1 MCGICGELRFDGQGA
16 DPRAVGAMRES
27 LAPRG
32 PDGSRELYS
41 GPAGFG
47 HARLA
52 ILDLSEAAAQPMQ
65 DCATGAMLAFN
76 GTIYNHPQLRR
87 ELSGLGHRFAST
99 GDTEVLLRAWIQW
112 GPDCLAKLEG
122 MFAFAVYEP
131 RSGKL
136 FLARD
141 RFGIKPLYWTC
152 DEKRLRFA
160 STPQALMAA
169 PGPAPELDP
178 EGLALAFTFHSA
190 VPAPRTVMK
199 GIRKMPAGHCMQLSA
214 AGPANPAPRP
224 WHSLE
229 SLPAE
234 TLSGQEWTEK
244 ARHALARA
252 IDSHMG
258 ISDVPVGVLL
268 SGGLDSSLIVAM
280 LAQAGHSNL
289 ATFTVGFDDDEN
301 EGGREFYY
309 SDLVAKRF
317 GTVHRKRHVSND
329 ELFEQLPSAIRQ
341 MSEPMFSQDVC
352 AFYLLSELVRSE
364 GYKAVL
370 SGQGADEAF
379 GGYFWYPLMQ
389 AERAS
394 PAERF
399 AKHYFDRS
407 RSELASLLAPE
418 FMPAGDLPFEIA
430 SAALEGPGEFLDRVQ
445 RFDCQCL
452 MPEDPV
458 KRVDNMA
465 MAWGVEARV
474 PFLDRAVAET
484 ALSMPWQ
491 LRLSL
496 GGKGP
501 LKAIARGLVP
511 DEAIDRPKGYF
522 PAPALKFLRGKF
534 LELCRDTLNS
544 QACAERG
551 VFRRSA
557 VAAML
562 DAPNSRFTPIQGN
575 PLWHAALMELWICEH
590 LRQKP

>member
-1 MCGICGELRFDGQGA
+1 MCGICGELRFDGQSA
-16 DPRAVGAMRES
+16 DPRAVAAMRAR
-27 LAPRG
+27 LAARG

-65 DCATGAMLAFN
+65 DPATGAMLAFN
-76 GTIYNHPQLRR
+76 GTIYNHPRLRR
-87 ELSGLGHRFAST
+87 ELAALGHRFSSS

-112 GPDCLAKLEG
+112 GPDCLEKLEG
-122 MFAFAVYEP
+122 MFAFAVFDP
-131 RSGKL
+131 RSGSL

-152 DEKRLRFA
+152 DANRLRFA

-169 PGPAPELDP
+169 PGPLPELDP
-178 EGLALAFTFHSA
+178 EGLALAFTYHSA
-190 VPAPRTVMK
+190 VPAPRTVLK
-199 GIRKMPAGHCMQLSA
+199 GIRKMPAGHYMHLSA
-214 AGPANPAPRP
+214 DGPANPAPRA

-229 SLPAE
+229 NLPAQ
-234 TLSGQEWTEK
+234 TLSDREWTEK
-244 ARHALARA
+244 ARHALACS
-252 IDSHMG
+252 IDSHMS

-280 LAQAGHSNL
+280 LAQAGYSGL

-301 EGGREFYY
+301 ENGREFFY

-317 GTVHRKRHVSND
+317 GTRHSKLHVTND
-329 ELFEQLPSAIRQ
+329 ELFARLPSAIAQ

-389 AERAS
+389 AECAS
-394 PAERF
+394 PAQRF
-399 AKHYFDRS
+399 AKHYFDRT
-407 RSELASLLAPE
+407 RAELACLLSPE
-418 FMPAGDLPFEIA
+418 FMPAGDPAFELA
-430 SAALEGPGEFLDRVQ
+430 AKALEGPGEFLDRVQ

-458 KRVDNMA
+458 MRVDNMS

-484 ALSMPWQ
+484 ALSMPWA
-491 LRLSL
+491 LRLSS

-534 LELCRDTLNS
+534 LELCCDTLNS

-551 VFRRSA
+551 VFRPSA
-557 VAAML
+557 IAAML

-590 LRQKP
+590 LRPKP